1 MAATPEDK
9 TPTQGRI
16 AIEPQNQS
24 ADVESQSDDD
34 TEETIDDEMGS
45 VLVSEEVMSFEE
57 EPKSETKKREVPL
70 LDYIINVCKFLDT
83 MLSNNNTPDHCKAFI
98 QEGGLPV
105 LIQLL
110 SLRALPIEFP
120 NSQAASQI
128 AQVLRTVFLL
138 DHHNSKLQGDY

>member
-1 MAATPEDK
+1 
-9 TPTQGRI
+9 
-16 AIEPQNQS
+16 
-24 ADVESQSDDD
+24 
-34 TEETIDDEMGS
+34 MGS
-45 VLVSEEVMSFEE
+45 VLVSEDVMSFEEE

-120 NSQAASQI
+120 NSQAANQI
-128 AQVLRTVFLL
+128 AQVLRTVFSLVCVTFI
-138 DHHNSKLQGDY
+138 NYFPSW